1 VPAVPEDPCAP
12 LDPEDPEDPLVPE
25 VPEEPYKPAPHTA
38 ASSFSII
45 VCKLSLVLTPE
56 HIKLGPS

>member
-1 VPAVPEDPCAP
+1 VPAVPEEPLEP
-12 LDPEDPEDPLVPE
+12 LDPEVPLAPD
-25 VPEEPYKPAPHTA
+25 VPEEPNKPAPHTA
-38 ASSFSII
+38 ASSFSIM